1 MTAVAR
7 AIQLAT
13 APAAARFSAA
23 LSRPEAAQVS
33 ALRSVLRA
41 VTGSRQAARIPGF
54 AKIRTVRDLQD
65 AVPIAT
71 ADSVAEDVE
80 SLKRGG
86 SGILTGEPVLRFEKS
101 GGSSGA
107 SKYVPHT
114 RSLLREM
121 NAALGPW
128 IYDISRSRPATR
140 RGPGYWSVSPLGAK
154 RELTQGLVPVGS
166 TDDVTY
172 FPRALQGLLGRQFAV
187 PGAVGLLPD
196 VESCRY
202 VTLRLLLARP
212 DLAVMSAWNPSFL
225 TLLIDALERDGE
237 RLADDVAYAGCRVP
251 PIDGMSADAAHE
263 RAAAIAEVLPQLP
276 LPPDPRR
283 ARVVREALAGPAPE
297 IARTLWPDLALL
309 SVWTD
314 ADAARFL
321 PALRARF
328 PGVEIQGKGLLATE
342 GVVTVPMFD
351 AAAPV
356 LAVRSH
362 VYEFLD
368 PRKPDARP
376 LLAHELENGA
386 IYEVL
391 FSTGGGFLRYRV
403 GDLVRVDGKYRE
415 TPCLRFV
422 GRADAVTDLVGEK
435 VSAARV
441 ASLLERILGSTP
453 RFSMVAP
460 EMGEG
465 APPAYRLFFEGELTD
480 DALASAARA
489 MEAALAEGHPYEYAR
504 RLGQLGELKA
514 VRVRGGVRAYE
525 ARCIALGQRAGDVKP
540 VALHRVPGWTAW
552 FAAHGREGEAA

>member
-1 MTAVAR
+1 MTAIAR

-41 VTGSRQAARIPGF
+41 VSGSRQAARIPGF
-54 AKIRTVRDLQD
+54 ARIRTVRELQD
-65 AVPIAT
+65 AVPIST
-71 ADSVAEDVE
+71 ADSIAEDVE

-128 IYDISRSRPATR
+128 IYDISKSRPATR
-140 RGPGYWSVSPLGAK
+140 RGPGYWSISPLGAK

-187 PGAVGLLPD
+187 PAAVGLLPD

-202 VTLRLLLARP
+202 VTLRLLLNRP

-225 TLLIDALERDGE
+225 TLLLDALERDGE
-237 RLADDVAYAGCRVP
+237 RLADDVAFAGCRVP
-251 PIDGMSADAAHE
+251 PLEGLSADEQHD
-263 RAAAIAEVLPQLP
+263 RAMAIAEVLPQLP

-283 ARVVREALAGPAPE
+283 ARVVRDALAGPKTDLS
-297 IARTLWPDLALL
+297 RTLWPDLALL

-321 PALRARF
+321 PPLEARF
-328 PGVEIQGKGLLATE
+328 PGIEIQGKGLMATE

-351 AAAPV
+351 APAPV

-368 PRKPDARP
+368 PQAPEKRP
-376 LLAHELENGA
+376 RLAHELENGA
-386 IYEVL
+386 TYEVL
-391 FSTGGGFLRYRV
+391 ISTGGGLLRYRV

-415 TPCLRFV
+415 TLCLRFA

-441 ASLLERILGSTP
+441 ASIVERVLGCAP

-460 EMGEG
+460 EMLEA
-465 APPAYRLFFEGELTD
+465 APPGYRLYFEGDLP
-480 DALASAARA
+480 DAALSDAARA
-489 MEAALAEGHPYEYAR
+489 IEGALSESHSYRYAR
-504 RLGQLGELKA
+504 ELGQLGPLQA

-540 VALHRVPGWTAW
+540 VALHRATGWTAW
-552 FAAHGREGEAA
+552 FAAHGREGKAA